1 MTELGT
7 RNGSQILRT
16 FLPQQTADLKGGIYK
31 VAEWSG
37 PVPIQVDRD
46 IISRR
51 LLREITPW
59 ARAHTD
65 NGFAADLRGS
75 APIEVV
81 ELDDRRG
88 VQVER
93 YPEIW
98 LCRTCR
104 RVGKDRSRACRCGAR
119 RWGQLHFVGFHS
131 CGALFEPWIRRCAQH
146 DDVMLVSPR
155 SAQAKDIRFVCP
167 ECSLEL
173 MKGLGFRPCTACGQG
188 TINWNVHKARSVY
201 VPRGAVLV
209 NPPRPDRM
217 KDLLAAGGPRKALSW
232 LVEGM
237 SAQSPALMNDKPTRG
252 TFIQNL
258 VRQRIDPDVAEKMAA
273 LASETG
279 QLAPEDGTDDIDL
292 LPEPM
297 RQEAEHEAV
306 DIAMALAEARSPSGS
321 LIGAPGVEGILAARY
336 AEDYPAALAR
346 GGFAGID
353 LVERFPVLN
362 VMYGYTRGGGET
374 GASRLVPF
382 RHPRGGYR
390 LHGDLSETEALFFR
404 LDPLQVAR
412 WLTGR
417 GHTLPGLTA
426 EDQDPRRAR
435 LAILESA
442 QIPLAGDE
450 LPVPTTG
457 SDLLMLVHSYAHRLI
472 RRTAVYAGI
481 DRDALAEYLVPLHL
495 GFFVYAGARG
505 DFVLGGLQAVF
516 ETELNTLITAVVDG
530 EHRCP
535 LDPGC
540 SRGAGACLACL
551 HVGEPSCRYF
561 NTYLDRK
568 VLFGE
573 TGYLR
578 SDVRGV

>member
-1 MTELGT
+1 
-7 RNGSQILRT
+7 
-16 FLPQQTADLKGGIYK
+16 
-31 VAEWSG
+31 
-37 PVPIQVDRD
+37 
-46 IISRR
+46 
-51 LLREITPW
+51 
-59 ARAHTD
+59 
-65 NGFAADLRGS
+65 
-75 APIEVV
+75 
-81 ELDDRRG
+81 
-88 VQVER
+88 
-93 YPEIW
+93 
-98 LCRTCR
+98 
-104 RVGKDRSRACRCGAR
+104 
-119 RWGQLHFVGFHS
+119 
-131 CGALFEPWIRRCAQH
+131 
-146 DDVMLVSPR
+146 
-155 SAQAKDIRFVCP
+155 
-167 ECSLEL
+167 
-173 MKGLGFRPCTACGQG
+173 
-188 TINWNVHKARSVY
+188 
-201 VPRGAVLV
+201 
-209 NPPRPDRM
+209 
-217 KDLLAAGGPRKALSW
+217 
-232 LVEGM
+232 
-237 SAQSPALMNDKPTRG
+237 
-252 TFIQNL
+252 
-258 VRQRIDPDVAEKMAA
+258 
-273 LASETG
+273 
-279 QLAPEDGTDDIDL
+279 
-292 LPEPM
+292 
-297 RQEAEHEAV
+297 
-306 DIAMALAEARSPSGS
+306 
-321 LIGAPGVEGILAARY
+321 
-336 AEDYPAALAR
+336 
-346 GGFAGID
+346 
-353 LVERFPVLN
+353 
-362 VMYGYTRGGGET
+362 MYGYTRGGGET

-390 LHGDLSETEALFFR
+390 LHGDLSETESLFFR
-404 LDPLQVAR
+404 LDPLQVAH

-450 LPVPTTG
+450 LPVPTIG

-495 GFFVYAGARG
+495 GFFIYAGARG